1 MKRQVELDGRTV
13 TILGTS
19 HISRESQEEVTR
31 LVKEAG
37 PDLVAVELDETRLK
51 SLRGEDDWRNLDV
64 VEVLKEGKGFLL
76 FLNVMLSIYQR
87 KMGLEEEVTPG
98 QEMLSALEA
107 AEEQDIE
114 TALID
119 RDINETFRRALS
131 ELSFIE
137 KLRLAASVI
146 VASDEVEADE
156 LTDGDVVENLVLE
169 LEEEFPSLSRTFLEE
184 RNSYMAERLLEHDFD
199 HAVLVV
205 GAAHVEGLA
214 EDLEQGNSYEP
225 FSQRRIPWFAIMKYG
240 LPAFIILGL
249 GYSFL
254 KIGFSTGVEASAAWI
269 LINGVLAV
277 IGAVAAGSHPVT
289 WVVSFLAAPLT
300 SLDPAI
306 GAGMV
311 AAYAQAKLRRPK
323 VSDMEQFSRLESYT
337 ALRGN
342 RVGVVLL
349 TFVLV
354 SLGSAAATFIS
365 AGYIASLISLA

>member
-1 MKRQVELDGRTV
+1 MKRQVELDGRRV

-19 HISRESQEEVTR
+19 HISPESQGEVR
-31 LVKEAG
+31 DVVRQAN

-51 SLRGEDDWRNLDV
+51 SLRGEEDWRDLDV

-76 FLNVMLSIYQR
+76 FLNVLLSIYQR
-87 KMGLEEEVTPG
+87 KMGLEEDVTPG
-98 QEMLSALEA
+98 QEMLAALEA
-107 AEEQDIE
+107 AEEQGVE

-131 ELSFIE
+131 ELSFLE
-137 KLRLAASVI
+137 KLRLAALVV
-146 VASDEVEADE
+146 VASDEVDADE

-169 LEEEFPSLSRTFLEE
+169 LKEEFPSLSRTFLDE
-184 RNSYMAERLLEHDFD
+184 RNSYMAERLLERDFD
-199 HAVLVV
+199 HAVVVV

-214 EDLEQGNSYEP
+214 EDLEQGKGYEP
-225 FSQRRIPWFAIMKYG
+225 FNERRIPWFKIMKYG
-240 LPAFIILGL
+240 LPAFIIAGL

-269 LINGVLAV
+269 LINGILALL
-277 IGAVAAGSHPVT
+277 GSVAAGAHPVT
-289 WVVSFLAAPLT
+289 WVVSFLSAPLT

-311 AAYAQAKLRRPK
+311 AAYAEAKLRPPK
-323 VSDMEQFSRLESYT
+323 VSDMEEFSKLESYT
-337 ALRGN
+337 SLRGN